1 MANPMQRRAKNS
13 FLLGFLIASLVMA
26 LVVAALIYKITQIN
40 EIKEEL
46 EAKQISVFVAATD
59 LESGAE
65 LNEGTLRQEMVQTT
79 VNKSNIVDSSV
90 FNAIDEETGELIKF
104 KTKINVPAGSIIT
117 QDMIYQDGEAVSN
130 DERLNEYNM
139 ISLPSQLKNG
149 DYVDIRLEI
158 SSGIDYI
165 VLSKKKVEGT
175 DANTIWIKVTEEEIL
190 TLNNAI
196 VEAWTITGSKLYAI
210 EYTEP
215 GIQEKAT
222 QTYPISA
229 EIYEQIVSNP
239 NVVEQAKRELAQRYN
254 DSQVNQR
261 NNRINATLQEYI
273 NERNSLVESGFSTE
287 IQKMQELREEY
298 VTSLEGTGLV
308 GYNDEE

>member
-13 FLLGFLIASLVMA
+13 FLLGFLVATIIMA

-46 EAKQISVFVAATD
+46 ESKQIEVYVAASD
-59 LESGAE
+59 LESGTE
-65 LNEGTLRQEMVQTT
+65 LEQGILVKQMVQTT
-79 VNKSNIVDSSV
+79 VNTTNIVDDSIFYTV
-90 FNAIDEETGELIKF
+90 DEETEETVKF
-104 KTKINVPAGSIIT
+104 KTKINIPAGSIIT
-117 QDMIYQDGEAVSN
+117 QDMIYQDGEGVSN
-130 DERLNEYNM
+130 DERLQEYNM
-139 ISLPSQLKNG
+139 IALPSQLKNG
-149 DYVDIRLEI
+149 DYVDIRFEI
-158 SSGIDYI
+158 SSGLDYI
-165 VLSKKKVEGT
+165 VLSKKKVEAT
-175 DANTIWIKVTEEEIL
+175 TANTIWIKVTEDEIL

-229 EIYEQIVSNP
+229 EIYEQIVNNP
-239 NVVEQAKRELAQRYN
+239 NVVNEAKNALAQRYN

-261 NNRINATLQEYI
+261 NNRINSTLQDYI
-273 NERNSLVESGFSTE
+273 ENRDSLVESGISQE
-287 IQKMQELREEY
+287 IQNMNELREEY

-308 GYNDEE
+308 GYNEE